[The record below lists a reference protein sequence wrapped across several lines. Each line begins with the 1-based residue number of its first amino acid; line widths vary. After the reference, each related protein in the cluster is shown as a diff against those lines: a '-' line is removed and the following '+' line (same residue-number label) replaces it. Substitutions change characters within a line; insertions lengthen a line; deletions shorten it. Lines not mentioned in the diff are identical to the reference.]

1 MIGSTGCNTMLIKK
15 YTQLLRPVFII
26 ATFVFSSI
34 GDIIHLK
41 SGGMV
46 EGSIVSEE
54 SGSVVIDVG
63 FGTTSVDTADIA
75 SIERSGSYKQ
85 GKQKTDQSVPP
96 ILKPFVEGMHNLRAL
111 RFKAVDRKRE
121 LEDLNRKIDSLEE
134 ALEEV
139 AGDYVTLSEDL
150 RKVREGEVY
159 VWREE
164 RYLINKAHGYNAA
177 ILDCQQKLKEKNND
191 KRFGNPALNKYLD
204 SLAKVDLAFTKL
216 IKSSSAKKLN
226 ELQPALSEIGNDLKQ
241 FRAEF
246 EVAAVDVTFIGHNHI
261 LVPVKINGRK
271 PVKLILDTGASSV
284 VLSRSLATRLGIN
297 WSTGKEIEVILAN
310 GEKAKG
316 NLVILRSV
324 SVEEFR
330 ADNVRATVMEK
341 AQAPGIEG
349 LLGMSYLDRFMMRID
364 AVNKKLVLNDFRGR

>member
-1 MIGSTGCNTMLIKK
+1 MSPTMLIKR
-15 YTQLLRPVFII
+15 YRLLWLCLII
-26 ATFVFSSI
+26 IITALSTKADV
-34 GDIIHLK
+34 IHLK

-46 EGSIVSEE
+46 EGTIVSED
-54 SGSVVIDVG
+54 SGSVEIDVG

-75 SIERSGSYKQ
+75 SIQRAGSHKQ
-85 GKQKTDQSVPP
+85 GTQKKGRPVPP
-96 ILKPFVEGMHNLRAL
+96 ILKPLVKGMHNIRAL
-111 RFKAVDRKRE
+111 RFKAVNRKRE
-121 LEDLNRKIDSLEE
+121 LEKLNREIDSLEKV
-134 ALEEV
+134 LEGIE
-139 AGDYVTLSEDL
+139 GDYVILSEDL
-150 RKVREGEVY
+150 RKVRESEVY
-159 VWREE
+159 VWREQN
-164 RYLINKAHGYNAA
+164 YLVNKAHGYNAVIIA
-177 ILDCQQKLKEKNND
+177 CRQQLNKKSAEK
-191 KRFGNPALNKYLD
+191 RGGNPALNKYLD
-204 SLAKVDLAFTKL
+204 SLAKVDFALIKL

-226 ELQPALSEIGNDLKQ
+226 ELQPALGEIGNDLKQ

-316 NLVILRSV
+316 NQVILRSV

-341 AQAPGIEG
+341 APSPGIEG